1 MVFIS
6 KLITGP
12 FISFAER
19 DMVGIDHQNDNQLC
33 YLKAEADLESGIT
46 LSKKVL
52 YEHPKI
58 TMYNNLLDAHFY
70 ILEKWV
76 CDFIKVEE

>member
-1 MVFIS
+1 MDFYN
-6 KLITGP
+6 KLISAP
-12 FISFAER
+12 FLSFAER
-19 DMVGIDHQNDNQLC
+19 DIVGIDHQSDNQLC
-33 YLKAEADLESGIT
+33 YLKAEADIGSGIT